1 MKLLKAALHP
11 MSLDDLKTHYDEGKC
26 LVLDGLADKFH
37 DLVSPE
43 DIERRLNDGCNV
55 STMVQVIKDGSRG
68 ANAETTCVWSAASLR
83 KKDFTA
89 DIKANNS
96 FMMPNSSQI
105 TPAISQLIDEIE
117 EFFKEDN
124 VHADVHLY
132 CSTSN
137 KGNSYNAHRD
147 VPQHKILL
155 QAYGDTNWQLFKSK
169 KEIPAHIS
177 AIPNENEDEWLE
189 MVSEF
194 TLKQGSLLYMPP
206 GTFHKVVSVEGAR
219 ISISIPFYTMNDA
232 VKMDRSFIPFA
243 EIFRINLN
251 QKNKS
256 RKKKTKK

>member
-11 MSLDDLKTHYDEGKC
+11 MSLDDLKTHYAEGKC

-43 DIERRLNDGCNV
+43 DIERRLNDGCNA
-55 STMVQVIKDGSRG
+55 STFVQVIKDGSRK
-68 ANAETTCVWSAASLR
+68 AHADTACVWSAASLR

-89 DIKANNS
+89 DIKAHNS

-117 EFFKEDN
+117 EYFKEDN
-124 VHADVHLY
+124 IHADVHLY

-147 VPQHKILL
+147 IPQHKILL
-155 QAYGDTNWQLFKSK
+155 QAYGDTNWQLYKPK
-169 KEIPAHIS
+169 KELAEHIT
-177 AIPNENEDEWLE
+177 AIPSEDEEELLE

-219 ISISIPFYTMNDA
+219 ISISIPFYSMSDA
-232 VKMDRSFIPFA
+232 VQMDRSFIPFS
-243 EIFRINLN
+243 EIFRKNLE
-251 QKNKS
+251 
-256 RKKKTKK
+256 KTKKVKTKK